1 MMELVDLID
10 LVSERLGGAVVFAND
25 DFFAPRETLPKPVKP
40 IFIEGKYPD
49 AGKWMDG
56 WETRRRRTPGFDWCI
71 IRLGLAGVLRGVVVD
86 TSHFKGNHP
95 EQFSLEACSL
105 EGNPD
110 VAVLTDSTVPWKEI
124 LPKSALQGDSENR
137 FAIQCPERVTHL
149 RFKIFPD
156 GGVARFR
163 AYGEVAPDW
172 SHIEQQGTEVD
183 LAAVENGGLVVA
195 CSDMFFGSRHNL
207 IMPGRA
213 RHMSDGWETRPR
225 RGPGHDWVII
235 KLGTSGTIRR
245 VEVDTSHFKGNY
257 PESCQLEASSAP
269 ATAKDPS
276 GLSTLSWVEVLPRTK
291 LQPHTRHFFEKELK
305 DASGGTH
312 VRFNI
317 YPDGGVSRLRV
328 MGTGSGSQS

>member
-1 MMELVDLID
+1 MDFTELID
-10 LVSERLGGAVVFAND
+10 LAAERLGGALLAAND
-25 DFFAPRETLPKPVKP
+25 EFFAPKENLLKPGKP
-40 IFIEGKYPD
+40 IFIEGKYTD
-49 AGKWMDG
+49 VGKWMDG

-71 IRLGLAGVLRGVVVD
+71 IRLGLPGILRGVVVD
-86 TSHFKGNHP
+86 TSHFKGNYP
-95 EQFSLEACSL
+95 EHCSIEACVL
-105 EGNPD
+105 DGHPD
-110 VAVLTDSTVPWKEI
+110 VGQLTSASTQWTEV
-124 LPKSALQGDSENR
+124 LPKSSLSGDAENPFPIDNPQR
-137 FAIQCPERVTHL
+137 FTHL
-149 RFKIFPD
+149 RFKIYPD
-156 GGVARFR
+156 GGVARLR
-163 AYGEVAPDW
+163 VYGEVVPDW
-172 SHIEQQGTEVD
+172 TRLGHSRSEID
-183 LAAVENGGLVVA
+183 LAAVESGGLVVA

-213 RHMSDGWETRPR
+213 ANMSDGWETRRR

-245 VEVDTSHFKGNY
+245 LEVDTSHFKGNY

-305 DASGGTH
+305 DAGAVTH

-328 MGTGSGSQS
+328 MGTVSGSKS